1 MKKTFATVVVTL
13 MTTAAAY
20 AQYYET
26 KNELSISVGAGANSE
41 ILSGMKDFTSITA
54 STLITGIATLGYET
68 SHMTYKNETYI
79 VPIAVSYYRHLN
91 KTIALGGYVAYNSLK
106 RDAYARK
113 ILSAGG
119 SEEEKIG
126 TARNTNL
133 SLMPSAKFH
142 WVRTK
147 NFGFYSKL
155 GVGVLFSM
163 EKQEA
168 DSRFKDRK
176 NYTQTDVIFDFD
188 ITPIGLDFGS
198 TVFRGFL
205 ELGMGEQGIGV
216 LGLRYKF

>member
-13 MTTAAAY
+13 MTTAVVY

-68 SHMTYKNETYI
+68 SHMTYKNETYT

-133 SLMPSAKFH
+133 SLMPS
-142 WVRTK
+142 K

-176 NYTQTDVIFDFD
+176 NYTQTDVLFDFD